1 MTTNPPAKTAF
12 TKFRRIR
19 DSMRFVFPLMWNANR
34 RQCLLAIVSTLAAAQ
49 LAPVLV
55 IVMAYAVSE
64 IQTSLASGEPHVEV
78 LDRWLAASVTIG
90 LLITAAGGLKQ
101 YARRQLA
108 DEIRLKI
115 NQQVLRHAATLDLQC
130 LEDTETQNVLRRA
143 SNDPGHKVMGAAMGL
158 IDTLASVLQVIGF
171 LGVLLWIEPLWSGL
185 LALSGLPALMS
196 QWFLSRRTYESV
208 REQSTALRWGT
219 YYSNCLTDYRI
230 VPALRMMRL
239 VSFMLDRFQQTVTST
254 LEASRRLHRS
264 QTLTRFVS
272 TGLTFTAVALVLS
285 VVGRATLSGAVTLG
299 AFVAYWTAA
308 WRLQASMT
316 RLADSLSAVF
326 DAHFDIVNI
335 HEFLGLQPSRSISSG
350 LCGTVSGL
358 IEFENVTF
366 QYPGAKR
373 PAVESVSLTIR
384 PGEIIGL
391 VGPNGAGKTTLLKL
405 LTRLYVP
412 TNGIIR
418 VDGIDLQAWDLE
430 EFYRQVTMVTQTP
443 IHFEATAH
451 ENVAFGCPERLLNDR
466 EAVREIC
473 KQTELDA
480 AILKLPHGYDTH
492 LGRIFGETDLSG
504 GQWRRLSVT
513 QALAGDP
520 SLMILDEPYANL
532 DPQAEE
538 TMYRTIE
545 HLLKGR
551 TAILIS
557 HRFSTLRMAN
567 RIIVMESGRI
577 AEEGTHASLIELNGL
592 YASMYRA
599 SLARFDLSVV
609 AHASTNGTRSNES
622 ESRAA

>member
-1 MTTNPPAKTAF
+1 MTSTPANSKKSTS
-12 TKFRRIR
+12 TQFRRLIE
-19 DSMRFVFPLMWNANR
+19 SVRFVFPLMWNANR
-34 RQCLLAIVSTLAAAQ
+34 RQCLVAIVSTLVSAQ

-64 IQTSLASGEPHVEV
+64 IQASLASGEPHVAV
-78 LDRWLAASVTIG
+78 LDRWLTASVTIG

-108 DEIRLKI
+108 DEIRLQI
-115 NQQVLRHAATLDLQC
+115 NQRVLRHAATLDLQC

-158 IDTLASVLQVIGF
+158 IDTSASALQVIGF

-185 LALSGLPALMS
+185 LALSGIPALAS

-208 REQSTALRWGT
+208 REQTTALRWGT
-219 YYSNCLTDYRI
+219 YYSNCLTDHHI

-239 VSFMLDRFQQTVTST
+239 VSFMLDRFQQTVTTT
-254 LEASRRLHRS
+254 LEASHRLHRS
-264 QTLTRFVS
+264 QTMMRFIS

-299 AFVAYWTAA
+299 AFIAYWTAA

-316 RLADSLSAVF
+316 RLTDALSAVF
-326 DAHFDIVNI
+326 DAHFDVVNI
-335 HEFLGLQPSRSISSG
+335 HEFLALRPSRSLTEG
-350 LCGTVSGL
+350 FRGTVSGL
-358 IEFENVTF
+358 IECDHVTF

-373 PAVESVSLTIR
+373 PAVENVSLTIR
-384 PGEIIGL
+384 PGEIIAI

-405 LTRLYVP
+405 LTRLYDP
-412 TNGIIR
+412 TGGVIR
-418 VDGIDLQAWDLE
+418 VAGTDLQEWDLE
-430 EFYRQVTMVTQTP
+430 AFYRQVTMVTQTP

-451 ENVAFGCPERLLNDR
+451 ENVAFGNPERLLNDR
-466 EAVREIC
+466 DAVHAVC
-473 KQTELDA
+473 QQTELDA
-480 AILKLPHGYDTH
+480 VIRKLPQGYGTH

-557 HRFSTLRMAN
+557 HRFSTLRIAD
-567 RIIVMESGRI
+567 RIIVMDAGRI
-577 AEEGTHASLIELNGL
+577 AEEGTHTALIEQNGL

-599 SLARFDLSVV
+599 SLARFDLSVGTNV
-609 AHASTNGTRSNES
+609 GASAGQTELK
-622 ESRAA
+622 AA

>member
-1 MTTNPPAKTAF
+1 MTSTTNKSQKSSH

-19 DSMRFVFPLMWNANR
+19 ESVQFVFPLIWHANR
-34 RQCLLAIVSTLAAAQ
+34 RQCMVAIISTLAAAQ
-49 LAPVLV
+49 LAPLLV

-64 IQTSLASGEPHVEV
+64 IQASLASGEPHVAV
-78 LDRWLAASVTIG
+78 LDRWLAASVTVG

-108 DEIRLKI
+108 DEIRLQI
-115 NQQVLRHAATLDLQC
+115 NQRVLRHAATLDLQC
-130 LEDTETQNVLRRA
+130 LEDAETQNVLRRA

-158 IDTLASVLQVIGF
+158 IDTSASALQVIGF

-185 LALSGLPALMS
+185 LALSGVPALMS

-208 REQSTALRWGT
+208 REQTTALRWGT
-219 YYSNCLTDYRI
+219 YYSNCLTDHHV

-239 VSFMLDRFQQTVTST
+239 VSFMLDRFQQTVTTT
-254 LEASRRLHRS
+254 LEASHRLHRS
-264 QTLTRFVS
+264 QTMMRFIS

-285 VVGRATLSGAVTLG
+285 IVGRATLSGTVTLG
-299 AFVAYWTAA
+299 AFIAYWTAA

-316 RLADSLSAVF
+316 RLTDSLSAVF
-326 DAHFDIVNI
+326 DAHFDVINI
-335 HEFLGLQPSRSISSG
+335 HEFLELKPSLSPTTG
-350 LCGTVSGL
+350 FCGTVSGL
-358 IEFENVTF
+358 IEFDRVTF

-373 PAVESVSLTIR
+373 PAVDDVSLTIR
-384 PGEIIGL
+384 PGEIVAL

-405 LTRLYVP
+405 LTRLYNP
-412 TNGIIR
+412 TNGVIR
-418 VDGIDLQAWDLE
+418 VSETDLQQWDLE
-430 EFYRQVTMVTQTP
+430 AFYRQVTMVTQTP

-451 ENVAFGCPERLLNDR
+451 ENVAFGSPERLLNDHQ
-466 EAVREIC
+466 AVRDIC
-473 KQTELDA
+473 EKTELDNV
-480 AILKLPHGYDTH
+480 IRKLPKGYDTH
-492 LGRIFGETDLSG
+492 LGRLFGETDLSG

-538 TMYRTIE
+538 KMYETIE

-557 HRFSTLRMAN
+557 HRFSTLRIAN
-567 RIIVMESGRI
+567 RIIVMDAGRI
-577 AEEGTHASLIELNGL
+577 AEEGTHAALIEQNGL

-599 SLARFDLSVV
+599 SLARFDLSV
-609 AHASTNGTRSNES
+609 AQNCGANSGQTDLK
-622 ESRAA
+622 AA